1 LKGSITD
8 AHIAYH
14 ELKGSLDDFYNGRIP
29 PILADFTEEKGKNG
43 GGGGSELVGFDFSL
57 PAEFLNTAVDP

>member
-43 GGGGSELVGFDFSL
+43 GKSELVGLDFSL